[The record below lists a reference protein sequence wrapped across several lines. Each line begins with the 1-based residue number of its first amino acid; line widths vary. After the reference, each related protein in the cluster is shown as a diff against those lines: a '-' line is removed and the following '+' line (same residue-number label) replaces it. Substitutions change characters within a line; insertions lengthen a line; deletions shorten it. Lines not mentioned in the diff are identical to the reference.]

1 MKTKFNET
9 TRHKLSSRAKDR
21 LISQKKCTR
30 TKDKEHTVACL
41 GKDLNILDNARSW
54 IYDEERQKGT
64 ELEQARIYANKAVL
78 YVNQTDLDAA
88 VQQIYLELVAS
99 VKAEFASKKVSYSE
113 KELQAAIAQM
123 LA

>member
-1 MKTKFNET
+1 MKTNFNET

-21 LISQKKCTR
+21 LIFQKHCSR
-30 TKDKEHTVACL
+30 TKDKDHTVACL

-78 YVNQTDLDAA
+78 YVNQAELDQA
-88 VQQIYLELVAS
+88 VQQIYMELVEQAKS
-99 VKAEFASKKVSYSE
+99 GFESKKVSYSE